1 MKNIPEFSLKK
12 HPLIIFN
19 HFLSKYIDDISFL
32 NASLLQS
39 KNFDFDTAIL
49 GPERA
54 VADIINP
61 FMDHDLNFWDA
72 VKLSFRKWNRQ

>member
-1 MKNIPEFSLKK
+1 MNICTAYEK
-12 HPLIIFN
+12 HTRVFFEETSTY
-19 HFLSKYIDDISFL
+19 HFQSFIYRNTIDDISFL

-61 FMDHDLNFWDA
+61 FMDHDLNF
-72 VKLSFRKWNRQ
+72 

>member
-19 HFLSKYIDDISFL
+19 HFFLSKYIDDISFL
-32 NASLLQS
+32 NVSLLQS

-61 FMDHDLNFWDA
+61 AFHGSRFELLRCGQALF
-72 VKLSFRKWNRQ
+72 

>member
-19 HFLSKYIDDISFL
+19 HFFFYRNTIDDICFL

-49 GPERA
+49 GPERT

-61 FMDHDLNFWDA
+61 FMDHDLNF
-72 VKLSFRKWNRQ
+72 

>member
-1 MKNIPEFSLKK
+1 MKNIPDFSMKK
-12 HPLIIFN
+12 HSLIIFN

-49 GPERA
+49 GPERT

-61 FMDHDLNFWDA
+61 FMDHDLNF
-72 VKLSFRKWNRQ
+72 